1 MPSQGS
7 RYAIVGGVIGL
18 ILALTAAGQGADS
31 PAPVTQQIGPDAAT
45 SQTEYYRQ
53 MSVPQPF
60 LVCAG
65 QAWET
70 HWRQLQDYL
79 LDCTGLQPLPEW
91 VPQDVPI
98 AAARAALAGR
108 TVSVTPSPPPSRSG
122 FPA

>member
-18 ILALTAAGQGADS
+18 ILTLTAAGQGADS